1 MEDYKLLPYGISNY
15 VQIRRDNRYWV
26 DKSMYLER
34 MERAGNF
41 LFLIR
46 PRRFGKSLFL
56 SMMESYYDMAS
67 KDDFDW
73 LFGDTYVGSHPT
85 PERNSY
91 QVLRLDFSK
100 PGGTADSLETN
111 VNGYLDLMYGDFVS
125 RYASYYPEEYL
136 TNYKVLKT
144 TSDRVNYVHQMF
156 YTYRVKSYLIV
167 DEYDNFT
174 NNVLNQHGEAVYHAW
189 LCRRL
194 CRVPD
199 DARHNPPSRHRPVER
214 L

>member
-1 MEDYKLLPYGISNY
+1 MENYKLLPYGISNY

-100 PGGTADSLETN
+100 PGGTADTLEMN

-136 TNYKVLKT
+136 TNSKALKT
-144 TSDRVNYVHQMF
+144 TSDRVN
-156 YTYRVKSYLIV
+156 
-167 DEYDNFT
+167 
-174 NNVLNQHGEAVYHAW
+174 
-189 LCRRL
+189 
-194 CRVPD
+194 
-199 DARHNPPSRHRPVER
+199 
-214 L
+214 

>member
-46 PRRFGKSLFL
+46 PRCFGKSLFL

-100 PGGTADSLETN
+100 SGGSVATAR
-111 VNGYLDLMYGDFVS
+111 VS
-125 RYASYYPEEYL
+125 CW
-136 TNYKVLKT
+136 
-144 TSDRVNYVHQMF
+144 
-156 YTYRVKSYLIV
+156 KSRNRAIPMA
-167 DEYDNFT
+167 T
-174 NNVLNQHGEAVYHAW
+174 
-189 LCRRL
+189 
-194 CRVPD
+194 
-199 DARHNPPSRHRPVER
+199 
-214 L
+214 